1 MDILIFGGLGTDAK
15 QLENA
20 LAEALRQTKTAASIG
35 KVSSMRQMVAYGI
48 NKTPAL
54 MINKKI
60 ICEGDIP
67 SVEMIMKA
75 LEKEIASKP

>member
-67 SVEMIMKA
+67 SVEMIREA
-75 LEKEIASKP
+75 LEKDKSAK